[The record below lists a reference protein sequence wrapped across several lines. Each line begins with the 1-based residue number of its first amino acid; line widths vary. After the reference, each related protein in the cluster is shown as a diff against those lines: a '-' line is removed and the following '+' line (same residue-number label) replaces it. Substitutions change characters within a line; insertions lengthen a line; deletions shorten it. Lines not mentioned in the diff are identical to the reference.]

1 MFASGAPSPGV
12 SRALGAGGVG
22 KKLGKLKESRKALEE
37 LGRTEVFEG
46 DNSDKDVGIGHLFT
60 QPAPQGDDQA
70 VFAHTVMAPAPSWEE
85 GV

>member
-1 MFASGAPSPGV
+1 MASILSPRFAEIRIGPNGFD
-12 SRALGAGGVG
+12 
-22 KKLGKLKESRKALEE
+22 LKHLYLHPILNQDTFHLQTSCFLRHDTGQPEMY
-37 LGRTEVFEG
+37 
-46 DNSDKDVGIGHLFT
+46 LFT

>member
-1 MFASGAPSPGV
+1 MDF
-12 SRALGAGGVG
+12 
-22 KKLGKLKESRKALEE
+22 E
-37 LGRTEVFEG
+37 LGITSPAEY
-46 DNSDKDVGIGHLFT
+46 LFT

>member
-1 MFASGAPSPGV
+1 MIDGDHDSRSGDAKPRGMNKGICSKILLAHRSPHSG
-12 SRALGAGGVG
+12 SESAGDS
-22 KKLGKLKESRKALEE
+22 ESLAAKY
-37 LGRTEVFEG
+37 
-46 DNSDKDVGIGHLFT
+46 LFT